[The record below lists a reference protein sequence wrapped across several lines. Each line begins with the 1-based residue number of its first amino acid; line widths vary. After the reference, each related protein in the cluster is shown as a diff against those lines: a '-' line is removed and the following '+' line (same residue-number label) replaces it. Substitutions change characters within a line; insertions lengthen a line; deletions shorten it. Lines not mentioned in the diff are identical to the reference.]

1 MRKLHMPFIQITHAA
16 MNLYAAEGP
25 KGLTMRRVAAAI
37 GVTAPALYRH
47 FRNKD
52 ALVEAVAGEA
62 ELQLGRCLEAP
73 RRPRPRGNA
82 AVAMVERALQFSIDH
97 RHLFQLVSRRR
108 RKVPGQ
114 PSPRSRVAI
123 MRHEVVTAM
132 ERGQLAPTDPDRVTA
147 ALWAQMCGLVALRER
162 GDMPL
167 EDKPLRE
174 AWMALG
180 ERLYGGI
187 QKRTTRSSG
196 VFAPSTRSS
205 PAAFSQTP
213 ELASEIRHFSQET
226 ATGTWPEASSSLTE
240 TRLRPSQSPEPLGQD
255 ARSSI
260 RAASS
265 AVEEAG

>member
-16 MNLYAAEGP
+16 TNIYAAEGP

-37 GVTAPALYRH
+37 GVTAAALYRH

-52 ALVEAVAGEA
+52 ALLDAVADAA
-62 ELQLGRCLEAP
+62 EKQLGRSLETP

-82 AVAMVERALQFSIDH
+82 ALAMMERALEFSLRH
-97 RHLFQLVSRRR
+97 QHLFQLLSRRQ
-108 RKVPGQ
+108 RKLPGP

-123 MRHEVVTAM
+123 MNHEVVTAM
-132 ERGQLAPTDPDRVTA
+132 ERGQLGRDVPERVSD

-167 EDKPLRE
+167 EERPLRE
-174 AWMALG
+174 MWLASAR
-180 ERLYGGI
+180 RLFGGVQSRI
-187 QKRTTRSSG
+187 SSSRG

-205 PAAFSQTP
+205 PAVFSQVP
-213 ELASEIRHFSQET
+213 ELASEIRHLSQDT
-226 ATGTWPEASSSLTE
+226 ATGTCPEGSSSLTE
-240 TRLRPSQSPEPLGQD
+240 MRLRPSQSPEPLVQD

-260 RAASS
+260 RTASK